1 MPLVNK
7 FADSLVIGFSPLY
20 FLHLGLSLVQVGFL
34 VGVYRGAGGPG
45 GAQGSD
51 HGWDLPDR
59 PAGIVMIIATGQP
72 AIWFSGAAAMGVGMA
87 LVYPNLITAVG
98 DPAHPAWRGGA
109 LGVYR
114 LWRDGGYA
122 VGPLVLGAAAVVG
135 GISAAFWVAAGLVG
149 ASGVVLLL
157 LLDETEPSRRTR
169 VPPWERHPEW
179 VAH

>member
-1 MPLVNK
+1 
-7 FADSLVIGFSPLY
+7 
-20 FLHLGLSLVQVGFL
+20 
-34 VGVYRGAGGPG
+34 
-45 GAQGSD
+45 
-51 HGWDLPDR
+51 
-59 PAGIVMIIATGQP
+59 
-72 AIWFSGAAAMGVGMA
+72 MGVGMA
-87 LVYPNLITAVG
+87 LVYPSLITAVG
-98 DPAHPAWRGGA
+98 DTAHPAWRGGA

-157 LLDETEPSRRTR
+157 LLDETEPSGRTR

-179 VAH
+179 VAR